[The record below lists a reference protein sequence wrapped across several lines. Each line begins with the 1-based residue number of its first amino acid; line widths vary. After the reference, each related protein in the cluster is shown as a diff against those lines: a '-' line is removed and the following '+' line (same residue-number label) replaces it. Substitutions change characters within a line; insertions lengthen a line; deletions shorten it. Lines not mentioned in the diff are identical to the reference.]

1 VKKLLTKILTTACAL
16 VLCVLC
22 LTGCS
27 WLKLD
32 EYKYY
37 NQIVVSVGDK
47 DFNKKDLVE
56 AFSNYGYQY
65 YESYGYSLEESID
78 MTITSMVD
86 RYLLLEEV
94 KKTVTITDQEKL
106 EIRKEAYNHMEEGL
120 KSHETAII
128 TEWDLEVEETEEEE
142 ETSLRDVETEYV
154 SKVVYDKLTN
164 TVSRVEEEK
173 ETIDISNLPEHFSK
187 DYVFVTNQKVTDEA
201 WTRYVKA
208 LQDSAKNEGRSTAE
222 KDVLLCEEDRL
233 IELLTN
239 NKYLEKFEDS
249 FMART
254 PVDTASVLE
263 YYREQYR
270 SQRERFTAS
279 ESAYHTAMENASKEY
294 VYYHANSGN
303 EYVNVKHI
311 LVNFSEAQKEEIKAL
326 NARYG
331 VSDVYSIDSI
341 KDKDLKAQY
350 ETQLKTIVNATE
362 TTFDN
367 DKLVK
372 LVGKDFPLEALDIDA
387 KQDTFTIR
395 DVEKVVERYVTG
407 DNEDRSQK
415 FNDLIYIF
423 NDDPG
428 IMNSEFDYVVNLD
441 TSITDKMVKS
451 FANGARDLN
460 KEEGEGSFKSVV
472 TEYGIHIIYHDGVA
486 KNLVD
491 EYNFDHMS
499 DEQLLALLC
508 TTTTRPDSDKTIFD
522 LIYDKLNL
530 DEGVYNS
537 MTQELVKD
545 ARTKLKQQDIK
556 IVLYVDNYKDLY
568 E

>member
-222 KDVLLCEEDRL
+222 KDVLLYEEDRL

>member
-1 VKKLLTKILTTACAL
+1 MKKLLTKILTTTCAL

-37 NQIVVSVGDK
+37 NQVVVSVGDK

-56 AFSNYGYQY
+56 AFSSYGYQY
-65 YESYGYSLEESID
+65 YESYGYTLEESID
-78 MTITSMVD
+78 MTITSMID

-94 KKTVTITDQEKL
+94 KKSVTITDQEKL

-120 KSHETAII
+120 KSHEASII
-128 TEWDLEVEETEEEE
+128 AEWDLEVEETEAEE
-142 ETSLRDVETEYV
+142 ETSLRDAETEYV
-154 SKVVYDKLTN
+154 SKVVYDSYTN
-164 TVSRVEEEK
+164 TVSRVAEEK
-173 ETIDISNLPEHFSK
+173 ETIDVSNLPEHFTK

-208 LQDSAKNEGRSTAE
+208 LQDAAKNEGRSTSE
-222 KDVLLCEEDRL
+222 KDVLLYEEDRL

-239 NKYLEKFEDS
+239 NKYLEKFEDN

-263 YYREQYR
+263 YYREQYA
-270 SQRERFTAS
+270 SQRERFNAS
-279 ESAYHTAMENASKEY
+279 ETAYHTAMENASKEY
-294 VYYHANSGN
+294 VYYHVNSGN

-331 VSDVYSIDSI
+331 ISDVYSVDNI
-341 KDKDLKAQY
+341 KDKDLKTQY
-350 ETQLKTIVNATE
+350 ETQLKTIVNSTE

-367 DKLVK
+367 EKLVN
-372 LVGKDFPLEALDIDA
+372 LVGKDFPLEALDADA

-407 DNEDRSQK
+407 DNEDKSQK

-451 FANGARDLN
+451 FANGVRDLH
-460 KEEGEGSFKSVV
+460 KEDGEGSFKSVV

-486 KNLVD
+486 KNIID
-491 EYNFDHMS
+491 GSNFDNIN
-499 DEQLLALLC
+499 DDQLLALLC